1 MRQIGAQSSAI
12 TSQYLVSSN
21 AADGYYTT
29 ITAAINQAVADNAT
43 AVILVKPGTYTEN
56 ITLADN
62 IVIQATGL
70 SQNDPF
76 VTIQGTV
83 TASGSITSQISCCN
97 IIAPA
102 SANAFY
108 FTGGSALYVTL
119 LDCDITSTVASYAAV
134 KVDNTNA
141 NSILTIQDSSIVHS
155 AYAAI
160 NFIADCQLV
169 ISGSTYIA
177 GTNPINIQSNN
188 PQTAL
193 ITINGFNSENYVQLS
208 SGDTIVVDGVLF
220 DMGYSLSG
228 TTDGQV
234 VTFQDMLLNIN
245 NCTFNAPVTMNGVSG
260 TCANSSF
267 YTYAVANISYND
279 GTGGY
284 QNNAQFN
291 QCTFSTPVASCIG
304 GTSTG
309 DITADTCYTIDPVAG
324 YIAPNLFDP
333 GFAGTISTISYT
345 GGNYGIQKGLRI
357 QREPNST
364 YKRLAGMAVTGPIN
378 YKLSGSSM
386 GAYNSICDVNI
397 GSSSANSFGYWAS
410 NAIYNGAAWTYEGD
424 STNNGGGYLKV
435 TTAGLLELGIKNT
448 SGGSPVTAANPDVAL
463 RLNQF
468 QQEFQA
474 VYGQFTGSYE
484 VKTQAVIQTT
494 NAITTGLFTEI
505 VNANEAI
512 FFSGTVIGAS
522 FDQSDACGGSFE
534 AVATRT
540 SSGNVT
546 LVGTPIINVNTTSTA
561 TFTITVNT
569 TTQAIVLSVTGLA
582 ATAYNWS
589 SFITYHKVLSNT

>member
-1 MRQIGAQSSAI
+1 MRQIGAQSNAI
-12 TSQYLVSSN
+12 TSQYLVSAN
-21 AADGYYTT
+21 PADGYYTT
-29 ITAAINQAVADNAT
+29 ITAAINQAVADGAT

-70 SQNDPF
+70 SQNDPL

-83 TASGSITSQISCCN
+83 TATGNVTSQISYCN
-97 IIAPA
+97 IQAPA
-102 SANAFY
+102 GANAFY

-119 LDCDITSTVASYAAV
+119 LDCNITSAVASYAAV
-134 KVDNTNA
+134 KVDNTNT

-160 NFIADCQLV
+160 NFIADCQFVLA
-169 ISGSTYIA
+169 GSTYIA
-177 GTNPINIQSNN
+177 SVDPINIQSNT

-208 SGDTIVVDGVLF
+208 TGNTIVCDGVLF

-228 TTDGQV
+228 STDGQV
-234 VTFQDMLLNIN
+234 VTLQDMLLNIN
-245 NCTFNAPVTMNGVSG
+245 NCTFNAPITMNGVVG

-267 YTYAVANISYND
+267 YTYAVANIVYGD
-279 GTGGY
+279 GSGSFPSD
-284 QNNAQFN
+284 AQFN
-291 QCTFSTPVASCIG
+291 QCTFSTPTASCIG
-304 GTSTG
+304 GTSSGT
-309 DITADTCYTIDPVAG
+309 ITTDTCYTINPVAG

-333 GFAGTISTISYT
+333 GFAGTVSTISYS
-345 GGNYGIQKGLRI
+345 GGNYGIQKGVRI

-364 YKRLAGMAVTGPIN
+364 YKRLAGLAVTGPIN
-378 YKLSGSSM
+378 YNLSGSSM

-397 GSSSANSFGYWAS
+397 GSASANSFGYWAS
-410 NAIYNGAAWTYEGD
+410 NAIYNGAAWTTETD

-435 TTAGLLELGIKNT
+435 STLGVVEIGNINS
-448 SGGSPVTAANPDVAL
+448 SGSSPVTTANPNIAM
-463 RLNQF
+463 RLNGY
-468 QQEFQA
+468 QQEFQGT
-474 VYGQFTGSYE
+474 YGQFTGSYE
-484 VKTQAVIQTT
+484 VKIQAVQQTT
-494 NAITTGLFTEI
+494 NAIATGLFSEI

-546 LVGTPIINVNTTSTA
+546 LVGIPIININSSTTANFSVTVNTTSQT
-561 TFTITVNT
+561 
-569 TTQAIVLSVTGLA
+569 IVLSVTGLA